1 MKIQLLIF
9 LALLIPLA
17 RADLVFSEIMYDP
30 EPISDTDL
38 EWIEFYNNGTRID
51 LVNCKIDGSN
61 FDDVIIEPYEFII
74 VARELIDGTDE
85 DLDSFE
91 SYYGNNDNIWDIN
104 DGNYKAVDGSFSLT
118 DDDTIL
124 VECPDFNLEFNYT
137 GYGIGGTGYSM
148 EKINLNNGDNVENWR
163 KGIKD
168 GTPGYYDDSVDVSV
182 EITENVPEVLSF
194 RMYPDDLEEEGIQ
207 ILPLPN
213 QEKRI
218 YVEINTTNG
227 IKNAEA
233 KLNTEEV
240 TLEKNNDVL
249 TGYFDLNYDLKPGN
263 YTIKLNLTDTN
274 DKSSLNELK
283 FEYLP
288 LLASSLDTRSLDFGK
303 LRQGFISETK
313 NIKIKNTGN
322 VDFDIEVYG
331 TDLSFD
337 DKSVGVSSLEFYFD
351 NIWNGLTTTP
361 SLFGVSVDS
370 GNENNLDFRI
380 NVPNEITPGVYNG
393 KVNVVAVGK

>member
-1 MKIQLLIF
+1 
-9 LALLIPLA
+9 
-17 RADLVFSEIMYDP
+17 
-30 EPISDTDL
+30 
-38 EWIEFYNNGTRID
+38 
-51 LVNCKIDGSN
+51 
-61 FDDVIIEPYEFII
+61 
-74 VARELIDGTDE
+74 
-85 DLDSFE
+85 
-91 SYYGNNDNIWDIN
+91 
-104 DGNYKAVDGSFSLT
+104 
-118 DDDTIL
+118 
-124 VECPDFNLEFNYT
+124 
-137 GYGIGGTGYSM
+137 M
-148 EKINLNNGDNVENWR
+148 EKINLNNGDDVENWR

-194 RMYPDDLEEEGIQ
+194 RMYPDDLDEDGIQ
-207 ILPLPN
+207 ILPLPG

-218 YVEINTTNG
+218 YVEINTTAG
-227 IKNAEA
+227 IKSAEA

-249 TGYFDLNYDLKPGN
+249 TGYFDLSYDLKPGN

-351 NIWNGLTTTP
+351 NVWNALTTTH

-380 NVPNEITPGVYNG
+380 NVPSEVTPGVYNG
-393 KVNVVAVGK
+393 KINVVAVGK